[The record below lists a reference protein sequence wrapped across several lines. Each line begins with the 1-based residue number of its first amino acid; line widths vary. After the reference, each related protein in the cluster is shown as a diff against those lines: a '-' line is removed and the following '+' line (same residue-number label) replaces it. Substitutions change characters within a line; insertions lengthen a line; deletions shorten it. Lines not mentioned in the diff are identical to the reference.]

1 MRLLVVGADRFWG
14 VLSVVRVGVV
24 VRADPR

>member
-1 MRLLVVGADRFWG
+1 MRLFGVGADRFWG
-14 VLSVVRVGVV
+14 VLAVVRVGLV